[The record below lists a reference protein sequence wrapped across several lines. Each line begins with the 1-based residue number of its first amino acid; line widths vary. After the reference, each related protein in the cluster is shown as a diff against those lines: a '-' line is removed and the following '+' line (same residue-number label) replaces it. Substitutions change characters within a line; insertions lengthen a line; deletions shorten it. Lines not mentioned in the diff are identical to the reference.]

1 MIFLIYCKLSLKFND
16 SISIMNIYPYLSSDQ
31 LTTIDRFHSEKD
43 ALFITG
49 PPGAGK
55 TSLALE
61 LLKDTILLR
70 IDSSLI
76 KQHKDLSQYILNSI
90 RKRNITLMFQQK
102 QNRSILFDDL
112 DIFQK
117 HDKPGF
123 KHIIQFL
130 KDNQFYNS
138 KVVVIFPNKFQ
149 KNKELVKIL
158 TNKKQKVKNILRLN
172 YSYPTY
178 YRIMKD
184 MLSSKNISLNSSE
197 MDTLL
202 YTTNFNLNVVISN
215 VKIKQDNQIKKAD
228 IQIDTYDLVEDVTQ
242 NIIHERYEF
251 NDLLRYTE
259 NDAAVIGLNLLENC
273 HHIIDPKYYTWLSS
287 IYEFHAAADRL
298 ETYMTSEHEW
308 EFRDYLAPLTVYP
321 IHYAIHEYSHHK
333 KQINILYNKY
343 ISKSLINVHSQ
354 KTSRYSE
361 NKYERIIYYLIY
373 VAYHQSIDDSKNTR
387 LPELFQSMKKKDL
400 VRFCKTFEHFYECK
414 LSVNTLIS

>member
-1 MIFLIYCKLSLKFND
+1 MIFLTYCKLSLKFND

-31 LTTIDRFHSEKD
+31 LATIDRFHSEKD

-123 KHIIQFL
+123 KHMIQFL

-158 TNKKQKVKNILRLN
+158 SDKKQKKNILRLN
-172 YSYPTY
+172 YSYPIY
-178 YRIMKD
+178 YRIMQD
-184 MLSSKNISLNSSE
+184 MLSSKNISLSSSE

-215 VKIKQDNQIKKAD
+215 VKIKQDKQIKKTD

-242 NIIHERYEF
+242 NIINERYEF
-251 NDLLRYTE
+251 NDLMRYTE
-259 NDAAVIGLNLLENC
+259 NDATVIGLNLLENC
-273 HHIIDPKYYTWLSS
+273 HHIIDPTYYTWLSS
-287 IYEFHAAADRL
+287 IYEFHSAADRL

-321 IHYAIHEYSHHK
+321 IHYAIHEYSYHK
-333 KQINILYNKY
+333 NKKNILYNKY

-373 VAYHQSIDDSKNTR
+373 FAYHQSVDDSKNPK
-387 LPELFQSMKKKDL
+387 LMKLFQSMKKKDL
-400 VRFCKTFEHFYECK
+400 QRFCKTFEYFYGYK
-414 LSVNTLIS
+414 LSANNLTS

>member
-1 MIFLIYCKLSLKFND
+1 
-16 SISIMNIYPYLSSDQ
+16 MNIYPYLSSDQ
-31 LTTIDRFHSEKD
+31 LATIDRFHSEKD

-49 PPGAGK
+49 QPGAGK

-61 LLKDTILLR
+61 LLKDTVLLR

-90 RKRNITLMFQQK
+90 QKRNITLMFQEK

-112 DIFQK
+112 DIFHK
-117 HDKPGF
+117 HDKSGF

-130 KDNQFYNS
+130 KDNQFYNA
-138 KVVVIFPNKFQ
+138 KVVVIFSTKFQ
-149 KNKELVKIL
+149 KNKELNKIL
-158 TNKKQKVKNILRLN
+158 TNKNQKVKNILKLN

-184 MLSSKNISLNSSE
+184 LLSSKNISLTSSE

-202 YTTNFNLNVVISN
+202 YTTHFDLNILISN
-215 VKIKQDNQIKKAD
+215 VEMKQDKQIKKTD

-242 NIIHERYEF
+242 KIIYERYEF
-251 NDLLRYTE
+251 NDLMRYTG
-259 NDAAVIGLNLLENC
+259 NDATVIGLNLLENC
-273 HHIIDPKYYTWLSS
+273 HEIIDPKCYAWLSH

-308 EFRDYLAPLTVYP
+308 EFRDYLAPLTIYP
-321 IHYAIHEYSHHK
+321 IHYAIHKYSHHQNK
-333 KQINILYNKY
+333 NKINILYNKY

-361 NKYERIIYYLIY
+361 NKYERIIYHLIY
-373 VAYHQSIDDSKNTR
+373 VAYHQSIDDSKNPK
-387 LPELFQSMKKKDL
+387 LMKLFQSMKKKDL
-400 VRFCKTFEHFYECK
+400 QRFCKKFEHFYGYK
-414 LSVNTLIS
+414 LTLNNLTS